1 MKFKKKPVI
10 IEAVKWTGTDQ
21 SIIDIMA
28 LVPKQEG
35 LVKLVTQDLD
45 ELRIAKLEGVMPATL
60 NDWIIRG
67 VQGELYPCKPDIFN
81 ETYEIVEE

>member
-67 VQGELYPCKPDIFN
+67 VQGELYPYP
-81 ETYEIVEE
+81 